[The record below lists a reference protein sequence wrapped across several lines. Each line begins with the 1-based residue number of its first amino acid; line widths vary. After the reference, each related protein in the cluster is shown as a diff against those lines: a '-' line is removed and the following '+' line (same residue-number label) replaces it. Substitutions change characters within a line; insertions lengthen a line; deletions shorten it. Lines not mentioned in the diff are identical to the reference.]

1 MTSGVRAESQPLRL
15 LARRLG
21 IIDEYVDQTGHETRR
36 TTDDTRRALIAA
48 MGFDASRNAA
58 AADALDAL
66 RAEARREHI
75 DRARV
80 VTSNELARDRLA
92 VRPPRSRAPDG
103 RWRMDI
109 LLETGRLVELEGQWS
124 GRRGFTIPMP
134 SDLPLGYHTIRIVLS
149 AGRREWQDEQA
160 LIIAPPSCV
169 LPDEL
174 IAGDR
179 VFGLTVNLYTLRS
192 ASNWGV
198 GDFTDLATLADWA
211 QGNGA
216 EFVGVNPLHAILDR
230 GADVSPYSPISRLFR
245 NPIYVDVTQVP
256 ELAAAPTIQDR
267 LAAPELASQLEAL
280 RGAPNVAYEQVMAVK
295 GIALD
300 ALYQVFAER
309 VRGSR
314 DPRDQAYARY
324 VAAHEPQ
331 LTRYALWM
339 AIAERQKSFDWR
351 LWPEGLRD
359 YTTEPTR
366 VAARELASRVD
377 YHRWLQFETD
387 RQLGAA
393 AASARAAGMRIGLYQ
408 DLAIGVSPAGA
419 DAWMFPELLVHGV
432 SIGAPPDP
440 YSADGQNWGL
450 PPLDPRALRRTGYRY
465 FIECVRSAFGHAGA
479 LRIDHV
485 MGLFRLFWIP
495 EGRSGSGGA
504 YVRYPSHDLLGI
516 VALES
521 ARHHGLVVGEDLG
534 TVPRG
539 VPEALA
545 RWGVLSSKVLLFE
558 RDRRGGF
565 KSARSYP
572 SLALATANTH
582 DLPTI
587 TGFWDERDIELRA
600 AVGLLDGRDAVERAR
615 VVRNDE
621 RTALVD
627 RLTAERIL
635 PSPVA
640 PQSPAE
646 LRGAVHAF
654 LCRTPSRLVGLAL
667 DDLAGELEPV
677 NVPGVGQEKHASWT
691 RKMRQPLEVIMASED
706 VRAALRCEGRGRVAA
721 RAARA

>member
-1 MTSGVRAESQPLRL
+1 MYGVAFAASSAAAIPFFYRGELLNIGLPIQAFGVIVAAGVLIGAGLVFLLFVGKGVASYGQSVI
-15 LARRLG
+15 LARIANRIIVSNQRKVFVKLLNENLG
-21 IIDEYVDQTGHETRR
+21 FYADRHSTEFITRINAGADSIAQVLNLLINSIGR
-36 TTDDTRRALIAA
+36 DLMSLIGLLIVMVVQDPVMSLTALI
-48 MGFDASRNAA
+48 
-58 AADALDAL
+58 
-66 RAEARREHI
+66 
-75 DRARV
+75 V
-80 VTSNELARDRLA
+80 
-92 VRPPRSRAPDG
+92 
-103 RWRMDI
+103 
-109 LLETGRLVELEGQWS
+109 
-124 GRRGFTIPMP
+124 
-134 SDLPLGYHTIRIVLS
+134 
-149 AGRREWQDEQA
+149 
-160 LIIAPPSCV
+160 APPACV

-174 IAGDR
+174 IGGDR
-179 VFGLTVNLYTLRS
+179 VFGLTINLYTLRS
-192 ASNWGV
+192 ATNWGV
-198 GDFTDLATLADWA
+198 GDLTDLGMLAEWA
-211 QGNGA
+211 GGNRA

-256 ELAAAPTIQDR
+256 ELAAAPTIRDR

-280 RGAPNVAYEQVMAVK
+280 RDSPAVAYEQVMAVK
-295 GIALD
+295 GIVLD

-309 VRGSR
+309 VRGSG
-314 DPRDQAYARY
+314 DARDQAYGHY

-331 LTRYALWM
+331 LSRYALWM
-339 AIAERQKSFDWR
+339 AIGERQKSFDWR
-351 LWPEGLRD
+351 LWPEQLRD
-359 YTTEPTR
+359 YTTEATR
-366 VAARELASRVD
+366 NAARELAPRVD
-377 YHRWLQFETD
+377 FHRWLQFETD
-387 RQLGAA
+387 RQLGVAA
-393 AASARAAGMRIGLYQ
+393 ARARASGMRIGLYQ
-408 DLAIGVSPAGA
+408 DLAIGVSPVGA

-465 FIECVRSAFGHAGA
+465 FIECVRSAFGHSGA

-495 EGRSGSGGA
+495 EGRSGSAGA

-516 VALES
+516 LALES
-521 ARHHGLVVGEDLG
+521 ARHRGLVVGEDLG

-545 RWGVLSSKVLLFE
+545 RWGVLSSRVLLFE

-565 KSARSYP
+565 KPARSYP
-572 SLALATANTH
+572 ALALATANTH

-600 AVGLLDGRDAVERAR
+600 AVGLLEGKDAVDRAR

-627 RLTAERIL
+627 RLAAERIL
-635 PSPVA
+635 PKPVA

-691 RKMRQPLEVIMASED
+691 RKMRQPLEIIMASED
-706 VRAALRCEGRGRVAA
+706 VRAALRCEGRERGAA
-721 RAARA
+721 QAVQA